1 MSARAVRRLD
11 RIVRE
16 APPDLLDAVRT
27 GTLSAKA
34 ADRRL
39 AGSGAGQ
46 VPSGPVRAR
55 ETRADGDG
63 ERGKDEPVVADP
75 TQRIGSVLRSVTPQA
90 TSGSTTPVGDAEPE
104 RRGTTLAR
112 ETVGAEQPG
121 ELPTDAAVA
130 SALSR
135 SPAVEAF
142 MAACRSLQEVTRDF
156 VQETAHWTG
165 ERREQ
170 RNLTIWQGI
179 RQLEEHLDWMEAAGE
194 TRPGEA

>member
-1 MSARAVRRLD
+1 MRRLD

-27 GTLSAKA
+27 GMLIAKA

-39 AGSGAGQ
+39 AESGAGQ

-75 TQRIGSVLRSVTPQA
+75 TQRIGSVLPSVTPQA
-90 TSGSTTPVGDAEPE
+90 TSGSTTPVGDADLK

-112 ETVGAEQPG
+112 ETVVAEQPG

-156 VQETAHWTG
+156 VQETAHWIG

-179 RQLEEHLDWMEAAGE
+179 RQLEEQLDWMEAAGE
-194 TRPGEA
+194 TRPEEA